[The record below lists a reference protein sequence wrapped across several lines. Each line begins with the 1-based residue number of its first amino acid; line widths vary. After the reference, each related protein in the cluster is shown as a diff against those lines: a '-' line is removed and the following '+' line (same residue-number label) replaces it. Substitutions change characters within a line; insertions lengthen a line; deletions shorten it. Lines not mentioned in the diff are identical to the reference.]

1 MGYSRQNPFNTSHK
15 ERRYTFYDTKV
26 GDVYYGGTA
35 EINQFNQDSVVEMVL
50 GENISKKD
58 SDGFNFYMTHSDIMK
73 ISGLELKAGDVIK
86 FDGIHVYRNNL
97 RIDDYNKTK
106 QQPVLMPGWNTFRT
120 TKKLQKS
127 RLNTKDITCKE
138 VA

>member
-50 GENISKKD
+50 GK
-58 SDGFNFYMTHSDIMK
+58 
-73 ISGLELKAGDVIK
+73 
-86 FDGIHVYRNNL
+86 R
-97 RIDDYNKTK
+97 
-106 QQPVLMPGWNTFRT
+106 
-120 TKKLQKS
+120 
-127 RLNTKDITCKE
+127 
-138 VA
+138 

>member
-50 GENISKKD
+50 GENVSKKIVTV
-58 SDGFNFYMTHSDIMK
+58 STS
-73 ISGLELKAGDVIK
+73 
-86 FDGIHVYRNNL
+86 
-97 RIDDYNKTK
+97 T
-106 QQPVLMPGWNTFRT
+106 
-120 TKKLQKS
+120 
-127 RLNTKDITCKE
+127 
-138 VA
+138 